1 MNYTPYYRKKRKRR
15 IKGRS
20 RLRLALKIFLG
31 FLIAVLALT
40 AGALGAYFYLKE
52 SGKDGLKKNAA
63 TTVPDLNK
71 SETLTNSED
80 SQDIYDPMVFKYN
93 GVEYRYNNNIITILC
108 MGIDKNTE
116 NVELQD
122 ISGKSGQADSIF
134 LLVMD
139 PLKNTTKIISVSR
152 DTMTEIKN
160 YDVTGKE
167 IGESI
172 NHLGLA
178 YAYGDGGK
186 KSCELMV
193 DAVSNLFYDLPIHG
207 YVSLLMSAIGPLND
221 AVGGVTVTVPEDLS
235 EKDAALVQ
243 GATVTLMGKQA
254 EIFVRNRDTEQDGSN
269 NLRMERQKMYAIGF
283 VNAAK
288 MALKKNPSLTVN
300 LYNEFSKQMVTNIGL
315 DNAVYL
321 VSEASGMQLDTDDI
335 LTLKGETK
343 QGAVYEEFYADD
355 KALLELVLN
364 TFYVPISEGK

>member
-1 MNYTPYYRKKRKRR
+1 MNYTPYYRRKRKRR

-20 RLRLALKIFLG
+20 KLHLALKIFLG
-31 FLIAVLALT
+31 ILITILALT
-40 AGALGAYFYLKE
+40 AGAFGAYFYLKE
-52 SGKDGLKKNAA
+52 SGKAGLKKNAA
-63 TTVPDLNK
+63 TSVPDLNK

-80 SQDIYDPMVFKYN
+80 SQDVYDPTVFKYD
-93 GVEYRYNNNIITILC
+93 GVEYKYNSNIVTILC

-116 NVELQD
+116 NVELQK
-122 ISGKSGQADSIF
+122 ISGESGQADSIF

-139 PLKNTTKIISVSR
+139 PSKSIIRVITVSR

-160 YDVTGKE
+160 FDVTGKE
-167 IGESI
+167 VGESI

-235 EKDAALVQ
+235 EKDPALVK
-243 GATVTLMGKQA
+243 GATVTLMGQQA
-254 EIFVRNRDTEQDGSN
+254 EIFVRDRNTEQEGSN
-269 NLRMERQKMYAIGF
+269 NLRMERQKTYAIGF

-288 MALKKNPSLTVN
+288 AALKNNPSLTVDI
-300 LYNEFSKQMVTNIGL
+300 YNEFSKQMVTNIGL

-321 VSEASGMQLDTDDI
+321 ASEAAKMQLNTDDI
-335 LTLKGETK
+335 LSVKGETK

-364 TFYVPISEGK
+364 TFYVPISEEK